1 MVRFVGVFKYL
12 RDFPRYWLVTG
23 FPAKAPIGV
32 RIKIFGRGFTLTKM
46 DKFGAS
52 VAGFGQNFWLLRDG
66 KRGITR

>member
-1 MVRFVGVFKYL
+1 M
-12 RDFPRYWLVTG
+12 VTG